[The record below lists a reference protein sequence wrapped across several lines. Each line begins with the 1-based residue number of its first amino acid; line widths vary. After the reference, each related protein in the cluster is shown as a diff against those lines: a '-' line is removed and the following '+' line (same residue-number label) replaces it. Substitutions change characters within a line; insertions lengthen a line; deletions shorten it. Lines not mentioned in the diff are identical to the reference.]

1 VLGAEE
7 DDDLCRLRVA
17 QRIREGWH
25 LLSTVLNLLGDLGR
39 SPDLV
44 LSNVHQRGGLP
55 GAFAVSA
62 MTMGTPF
69 IAKQDC
75 TGHLIALCVGGKCRR
90 GKHSGDQEDT

>member
-1 VLGAEE
+1 MLGAEE

-25 LLSTVLNLLGDLGR
+25 FLSTVLNLLGDLGGR
-39 SPDLV
+39 PEFV
-44 LSNVHQRGGLP
+44 LSNVHKCWSLA
-55 GAFAVSA
+55 GAFATSA
-62 MTMGTPF
+62 MTMGAPF

-75 TGHLIALCVGGKCRR
+75 TGHLIGLCVGGKCRI